1 MATEG
6 MVAADVL
13 AAVLVGGHSRR
24 MGRDKAR
31 LKVGGTALAERLL
44 RLVRPLVGR
53 VVLCGDRPDLSDL
66 GVEVVSDRRP
76 GQGPLAGLE
85 AALQAAQV
93 PWVLLLACDLA
104 ALDAATLRL
113 LLAGRAAAQEA
124 GALAVVA
131 RGPRGPEPL
140 VALYHQ
146 RLEPEVTRRLDTGA
160 RALHRLIEATRVQ
173 WVEVEDSRVLVN
185 LNAPEDLEAFE
196 GG

>member
-1 MATEG
+1 MAGASIPAT
-6 MVAADVL
+6 DVL
-13 AAVLVGGHSRR
+13 AALLVGGRSRR
-24 MGRDKAR
+24 MGQDKAR

-53 VVLCGDRPDLSDL
+53 VVLCGDRPDLADL

-85 AALQAAQV
+85 AALQVAQV
-93 PWVLLLACDLA
+93 PWVMLLACDLA
-104 ALDAATLRL
+104 ALDPATLRL
-113 LLAGRAAAQEA
+113 LLAGREAAEA
-124 GALAVVA
+124 EGALAVVV

-146 RLEPEVTRRLDTGA
+146 QLGPEVSRRLDMGA
-160 RALHRLIEATRVQ
+160 RALHRLIEATRVS
-173 WVEVEDSRVLVN
+173 WVEVEDARVLVN
-185 LNAPEDLEAFE
+185 LNTPEDLEAFE